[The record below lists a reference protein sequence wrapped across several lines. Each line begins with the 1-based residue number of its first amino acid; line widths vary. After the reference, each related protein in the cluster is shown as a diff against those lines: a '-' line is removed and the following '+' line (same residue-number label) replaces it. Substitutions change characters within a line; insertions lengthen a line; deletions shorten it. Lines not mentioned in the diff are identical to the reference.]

1 MTETAI
7 DSLRDSNGRLDRA
20 AIRSI
25 LPYGDDFLFVD
36 EVTHLT
42 DEEIEAGYTIPD
54 DSAYIRA
61 HFEGLPI
68 MPGVLIGE
76 GMAQAGT
83 LVVRYNLE
91 NHQTHDILAFQI
103 ESARFT
109 RPARPGDHLQYRVRL
124 IKLRRYVAKLEG
136 EVLVGG
142 REICKARMVLAII
155 ERDKLRLELEA
166 LDKS

>member
-1 MTETAI
+1 
-7 DSLRDSNGRLDRA
+7 
-20 AIRSI
+20 
-25 LPYGDDFLFVD
+25 
-36 EVTHLT
+36 
-42 DEEIEAGYTIPD
+42 
-54 DSAYIRA
+54 
-61 HFEGLPI
+61 

>member
-1 MTETAI
+1 MAEAAF
-7 DSLRDSNGRLDRA
+7 DSLRDSTGRLDRA

-42 DEEIEAGYTIPD
+42 LEEVEAGYTIPT
-54 DSAYIRA
+54 DSPFIRS

-83 LVVRYNLE
+83 LMVRYNLE
-91 NHQTHDILAFQI
+91 DHQIHDILAFQI
-103 ESARFT
+103 DSARFT
-109 RPARPGDHLQYRVRL
+109 GPARPGDRLQYRVRL
-124 IKLRRYVAKLEG
+124 VKLRRHVARLEG

-142 REICKARMVLAII
+142 HEICKARIVLAII
-155 ERDKLRLELEA
+155 ERDKLRQELEA
-166 LDKS
+166 LAKS

>member
-1 MTETAI
+1 MAESAI
-7 DSLRDSNGRLDRA
+7 DSLRDSSGRLDRA
-20 AIRSI
+20 ALRSI
-25 LPYGDDFLFVD
+25 LPYGDEFLFVD

-42 DEEIEAGYTIPD
+42 EDEIEASYTIPT
-54 DSAYIRA
+54 DSLFVRS

-83 LVVRYNLE
+83 LMVRYNLE
-91 NHQTHDILAFQI
+91 DHQTQDILAFQI

-109 RPARPGDHLQYRVRL
+109 SPARPGDRLQYRVRL
-124 IKLRRYVAKLEG
+124 VKLRRHVARLEG
-136 EVLVGG
+136 EVLLGG
-142 REICKARMVLAII
+142 HEICKARIVLAII
-155 ERDKLRLELEA
+155 ERDKLRQELEA

>member
-1 MTETAI
+1 MTEVVI
-7 DSLRDSNGRLDRA
+7 DSLRDANGHLDRA

-36 EVTHLT
+36 GVTRLTT
-42 DEEIEAGYTIPD
+42 DEVEANYTIPTD
-54 DSAYIRA
+54 APFIRA

-83 LVVRYNLE
+83 LVVRHNLE
-91 NHQTHDILAFQI
+91 DHQTRHMLAFQI
-103 ESARFT
+103 ESARFAS
-109 RPARPGDHLQYRVRL
+109 PARPGDRLEYRVRL
-124 IKLRRYVAKLEG
+124 LKLRRHVARLEG
-136 EVLVGG
+136 EVLVDS

-155 ERDKLRLELEA
+155 ESDKLRQEIEA
-166 LDKS
+166 LEKS